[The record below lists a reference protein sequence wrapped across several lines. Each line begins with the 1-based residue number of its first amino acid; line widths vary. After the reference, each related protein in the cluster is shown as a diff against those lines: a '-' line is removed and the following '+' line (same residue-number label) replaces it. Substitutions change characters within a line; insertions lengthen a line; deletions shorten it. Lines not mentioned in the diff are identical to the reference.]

1 MNTTKEQ
8 IEYCAVFRAKYN
20 DGLSVYEKYPIEK
33 GPDCTPVFI
42 FVTGSDLPCEPGVVY
57 RIVGRSLRYI
67 RDPRVPDERKYI
79 HFKNKRLGVAFE
91 SYEKV
96 GFAEESPA
104 HRGMCQVCG
113 QRHELDEV
121 TKTRK
126 IIVDGVEFTAPVRVN
141 RCNHSG
147 KEFLGKETYREIIST
162 IRDFSDL
169 TKKWVGLL
177 RFVDGNVIA
186 ESEICGKKVLMGKT
200 DIYAF
205 KDSLPFTVTKNL
217 MPKTEWYQKGFYV
230 KVGEVGYRL
239 YPTKMCYNTYEYFS
253 REQVKK
259 LPKDRLVQTNQKK

>member
-8 IEYCAVFRAKYN
+8 VEYYVVFRAKYN
-20 DGLSVYEKYPIEK
+20 DTLCVYEKYPFEK
-33 GPDCTPVFI
+33 GGDCTPIFV
-42 FVTGSDLPCEPGVVY
+42 FVTGKDLPCESGVIY
-57 RIVGRSLRYI
+57 RMLGRSLTYI
-67 RDPRVPDERKYI
+67 RDPRVTEERKYI
-79 HFKNKRLGVAFE
+79 RFGNKRLGIELE
-91 SYEKV
+91 SYEKI
-96 GFAEESPA
+96 GFAELYPA
-104 HRGMCQVCG
+104 HRGACQVCG
-113 QRHELDEV
+113 QRHELVEV
-121 TKTRK
+121 TGPRK

-141 RCNHSG
+141 RCYNG
-147 KEFLGKETYREIIST
+147 KEFLGKETYREIILA
-162 IRDFSDL
+162 IRGFSDL

-200 DIYAF
+200 DVYAF

-230 KVGEVGYRL
+230 KEGEVGYRL

-259 LPKDRLVQTNQKK
+259 IPKNRLLQTIQKK